1 MASNFRFSLQAE
13 MWCPQR
19 LPVKDMILKRNEGA
33 DGDEVEESMALFE
46 EAL

>member
-33 DGDEVEESMALFE
+33 DRDSMEGAV
-46 EAL
+46 